1 MKKGYVLLQVN
12 VNDPEVFKRY
22 PELSEKI
29 ISKFGGKYLFRGG
42 EFEVLEGSWDFK
54 RNVLL
59 EFDNIIRAKEWY
71 QSSEYHE
78 ALKIRLN
85 STTSN
90 LIIIEGY

>member
-12 VNDPEVFKRY
+12 VNDPEVFKKY

-59 EFDNIIRAKEWY
+59 EFENISRAKEWY
-71 QSSEYHE
+71 HSSEYQK
-78 ALKIRLN
+78 ALKIRSN

>member
-12 VNDPEVFKRY
+12 VNDPEVFKKY

-42 EFEVLEGSWDFK
+42 EFEVLEGSWDFE
-54 RNVLL
+54 RNVLI

-71 QSSEYHE
+71 HSSEYQK
-78 ALKIRLN
+78 ALKIRSN

>member
-12 VNDPEVFKRY
+12 VNDPEVFKKY

-59 EFDNIIRAKEWY
+59 EFENISKAQEWY
-71 QSSEYHE
+71 NSSEYQE
-78 ALKIRLN
+78 TLKIRSN
-85 STTSN
+85 SATSN

>member
-12 VNDPEVFKRY
+12 VNDPEVFKKY

-42 EFEVLEGSWDFK
+42 EFEILEGSWDFK

-59 EFDNIIRAKEWY
+59 EFENISKVQEWY
-71 QSSEYHE
+71 NSSEYQE
-78 ALKIRLN
+78 ALKIRSN
-85 STTSN
+85 SATSN

>member
-12 VNDPEVFKRY
+12 VNDPEVFKKY

-42 EFEVLEGSWDFK
+42 EYEVLEGSWDFK

-59 EFDNIIRAKEWY
+59 EFENISKAQEWY
-71 QSSEYHE
+71 NSSDYQE
-78 ALKIRLN
+78 ALKIRSN
-85 STTSN
+85 SATSN

>member
-12 VNDPEVFKRY
+12 VNDPEVFKKY

-29 ISKFGGKYLFRGG
+29 ISKAGGKYLFRGH
-42 EFEVLEGSWDFK
+42 EFEVIEGSWDFK

-59 EFDNIIRAKEWY
+59 EFENISKAQEWY
-71 QSSEYHE
+71 NSSDYQE
-78 ALKIRLN
+78 ALKIRSN
-85 STTSN
+85 SATSN

>member
-59 EFDNIIRAKEWY
+59 EFENISKAQEWY
-71 QSSEYHE
+71 NSSEYQE
-78 ALKIRLN
+78 ALKIRSN
-85 STTSN
+85 SATSN